1 MAEFTVRVELHNAD
15 ADDYELLHQRMAS
28 RGYAK
33 EVQGD
38 NGRMH
43 ALPTAEYI
51 ATKNLSVV
59 QVRDEVFA
67 IAQLIKPSPYPE
79 VLVTEANNKAW
90 ALKLL

>member
-15 ADDYELLHQRMAS
+15 ADEYELLHQRMIG

-33 EVQGD
+33 EVRDD

-43 ALPTAEYI
+43 ALPTAEYV

-59 QVRDEVFA
+59 QVRDEVLA
-67 IAQLIKPSPYPE
+67 IARLVKPSPYPE
-79 VLVTEANNKAW
+79 VLVTEANNRAW
-90 ALKLL
+90 ALKVL